1 MQIYTVI
8 IIYLLIV
15 KNKII
20 QSTYIFLLIIFSCKN
35 QTYYNEYAIVSAKKE
50 ATLAGIKILE
60 MGGNAFDAMI
70 AVDLALA
77 VVYPNA
83 GNLGGGGFLVY
94 RDSKGNIGSLD
105 YREKAP
111 LRASEKMFLDNE
123 NNIIPNLS
131 REGAFSVAVPGTPAG
146 LFEIYQR
153 FGSIPLDSIFKPAL
167 YLAKDGFK
175 LTKRQANL
183 FNSSKNKILELNN
196 NIELFNN
203 DFHEGFLFKNIQ
215 LYKTLLYL
223 LENGL
228 NSFYTGKNAE
238 KIIEYL
244 SSKGGIISQ
253 DDLVKYQPIWRDP
266 FVFEYKDLKIITMGL
281 PSSGGIVMNQILK
294 SLNFLDQKS
303 LLDSDLKYVRALV
316 ELEKLSF
323 ADRSFYLGD
332 PDFIDDSFIDS
343 IVSDNYLLSRF
354 NSIDFEN
361 PKKSLEIKH
370 GNFNLNESDETTHY
384 SIVDSFGNAVS
395 VTTTL
400 NSNFGSKLIPPS
412 LGFFLNNEMDD
423 FSIKSGYPNIYGL
436 VGGENNSVVAE
447 KRMLSSMTPT
457 IIEKNNKTYMILG
470 SPGGPT
476 IITSILQTILNVSLF
491 NMNIEEA
498 VNRGRFHHIWL
509 PDKIFY
515 EINTFNEKTKNK
527 LIDIGYKFA
536 ETFSSI
542 GRVDAILIEN
552 NKIFTAPDPRG
563 DDYSYGK

>member
-266 FVFEYKDLKIITMGL
+266 YVFEYKDLKIITMGL

-303 LLDSDLKYVRALV
+303 LFDSDLKYVRALV

-361 PKKSLEIKH
+361 PKKSLEINH

-384 SIVDSFGNAVS
+384 SIVD
-395 VTTTL
+395 
-400 NSNFGSKLIPPS
+400 FGSKLIPPS

-423 FSIKSGYPNIYGL
+423 FSIKPGYPNIYGL
-436 VGGENNSVVAE
+436 VGGENNSVVSE

-498 VNRGRFHHIWL
+498 VSRGRFHHIWL

>member
-94 RDSKGNIGSLD
+94 RDNKGNIGSLD

-266 FVFEYKDLKIITMGL
+266 YVFEYKDLKIITMGL

-303 LLDSDLKYVRALV
+303 LFDSDLKYVRALV

-423 FSIKSGYPNIYGL
+423 FSIKPGYPNIYGL
-436 VGGENNSVVAE
+436 VGGENNSVVSE

-491 NMNIEEA
+491 NMNIKEA

>member
-123 NNIIPNLS
+123 NNIIPTLS

-266 FVFEYKDLKIITMGL
+266 YVFEYKDLKIITMGL

-303 LLDSDLKYVRALV
+303 LFDSDLKYVRALV

-361 PKKSLEIKH
+361 PKKSIEIKH

-423 FSIKSGYPNIYGL
+423 FSIKPGYPNIYGL
-436 VGGENNSVVAE
+436 VGGENNSVVSE

-491 NMNIEEA
+491 NMNIKEA
-498 VNRGRFHHIWL
+498 VKRGRFHHIWL

>member
-266 FVFEYKDLKIITMGL
+266 YVFEYKDLKIITMGL

-303 LLDSDLKYVRALV
+303 LFDSDLKYVRALV

-527 LIDIGYKFA
+527 LTDIGYKFA

>member
-94 RDSKGNIGSLD
+94 RDNKGNIGSLD

-303 LLDSDLKYVRALV
+303 LFDSDLKYVRALV

-423 FSIKSGYPNIYGL
+423 FSIKPGYPNIYGL
-436 VGGENNSVVAE
+436 VGGENNSVVSE

-491 NMNIEEA
+491 NMNIEAA
-498 VNRGRFHHIWL
+498 VSRGRFHHIWL

>member
-203 DFHEGFLFKNIQ
+203 DFYEGFLFKNIQ

>member
-94 RDSKGNIGSLD
+94 RDNKGNIGSLD

-244 SSKGGIISQ
+244 SSKGGLISQ

-266 FVFEYKDLKIITMGL
+266 YVFEYKDLKIITMGL

-303 LLDSDLKYVRALV
+303 LFDSDLKYVRALV

-527 LIDIGYKFA
+527 LIDIGYKFDK
-536 ETFSSI
+536 TFSSI

>member
-35 QTYYNEYAIVSAKKE
+35 QPYYNEYAIVSAKKE

-83 GNLGGGGFLVY
+83 GNLGGGGFLVF

-111 LRASEKMFLDNE
+111 LRASKKMFLDSE
-123 NNIIPNLS
+123 NIIIPNLS
-131 REGAFSVAVPGTPAG
+131 REGAVSVAVPGTPAG

-281 PSSGGIVMNQILK
+281 PSSGGVVMNQILK

-303 LLDSDLKYVRALV
+303 LFDSDLQYARALV

-384 SIVDSFGNAVS
+384 SIFDSFGNAVS

-436 VGGENNSVVAE
+436 VGGENNSVVSE

-527 LIDIGYKFA
+527 LIDLGYKFSDA
-536 ETFSSI
+536 FSSI

>member
-83 GNLGGGGFLVY
+83 GNLGGGGFLIY
-94 RDSKGNIGSLD
+94 RDNKGNIGSLD

-266 FVFEYKDLKIITMGL
+266 YVFEYKDLKIITMGL

-303 LLDSDLKYVRALV
+303 LFDSDLQYVRALV

-423 FSIKSGYPNIYGL
+423 FSIKPGYPNIYGL
-436 VGGENNSVVAE
+436 VGGENNSVVSE

-491 NMNIEEA
+491 NMNIKEA

-527 LIDIGYKFA
+527 LIDLGYKFA
-536 ETFSSI
+536 DAFSSI

>member
-94 RDSKGNIGSLD
+94 RDNKGNIGSLD

-266 FVFEYKDLKIITMGL
+266 YVFEYKDLKIITMGL

-303 LLDSDLKYVRALV
+303 LFDSDLKYVRALV

-436 VGGENNSVVAE
+436 VGGENNSVVSE

-491 NMNIEEA
+491 NMNIKEA

>member
-35 QTYYNEYAIVSAKKE
+35 QTYYNDYAIVSAKKE

-203 DFHEGFLFKNIQ
+203 DFHEGFLFKNIM

-266 FVFEYKDLKIITMGL
+266 YVFEYKDLKIITMGL
-281 PSSGGIVMNQILK
+281 PSSGGVVLNQILK

-303 LLDSDLKYVRALV
+303 LFDSDLQYVRALV

-423 FSIKSGYPNIYGL
+423 FSIKPGYPNIYGL
-436 VGGENNSVVAE
+436 VGGENNSVVSE

-491 NMNIEEA
+491 NMNIKEA
-498 VNRGRFHHIWL
+498 VKRGRFHHIWL

-527 LIDIGYKFA
+527 LTDIGYKFA

>member
-20 QSTYIFLLIIFSCKN
+20 PSTYIFLLIIFSCKN

-266 FVFEYKDLKIITMGL
+266 YVFEYKDLKIITMGL

-303 LLDSDLKYVRALV
+303 LFDSDLKYVRALV

-491 NMNIEEA
+491 NMNIKEA

-527 LIDIGYKFA
+527 LTDIGYKFA

>member
-94 RDSKGNIGSLD
+94 RDNKGNIGSLD

-266 FVFEYKDLKIITMGL
+266 YVFEYKDLKIITMGL

-303 LLDSDLKYVRALV
+303 LFDSDLKYVRALV

-423 FSIKSGYPNIYGL
+423 FSIKPGYPNIYGL
-436 VGGENNSVVAE
+436 VGGENNSVVSE

-491 NMNIEEA
+491 NMNIKEA
-498 VNRGRFHHIWL
+498 VKRGRFHHIWL

-527 LIDIGYKFA
+527 LTDIGYKFA

>member
-94 RDSKGNIGSLD
+94 RDSKGKIGSLD

-131 REGAFSVAVPGTPAG
+131 REGAISVAVPGTPAG

-228 NSFYTGKNAE
+228 DSFYTGKNAE
-238 KIIEYL
+238 KIVEYL

-303 LLDSDLKYVRALV
+303 LFDSDLQYVRALV

-447 KRMLSSMTPT
+447 KRMLSSMSPT

-527 LIDIGYKFA
+527 LIDLGYKFSEA
-536 ETFSSI
+536 FSSI

>member
-83 GNLGGGGFLVY
+83 GNLGGGGFLIY
-94 RDSKGNIGSLD
+94 RDNKGNIGSLD

-266 FVFEYKDLKIITMGL
+266 YVFEYKDLKIITMGL

-303 LLDSDLKYVRALV
+303 LFDSDLKYVRALV

-423 FSIKSGYPNIYGL
+423 FSIKPGYPNIYGL
-436 VGGENNSVVAE
+436 VGGDNNSVVSE

-491 NMNIEEA
+491 NMNIKEA

>member
-20 QSTYIFLLIIFSCKN
+20 QSTYILLLIIFSWKN

-303 LLDSDLKYVRALV
+303 LFDSDLQYVRALV

-423 FSIKSGYPNIYGL
+423 FSIKPGYPNIYGL
-436 VGGENNSVVAE
+436 IGGEANKIE
-447 KRMLSSMTPT
+447 QKKRMLSSMTPT
-457 IIEKNNKTYMILG
+457 IVEKEGDLYMTLG
-470 SPGGPT
+470 TPGGST
-476 IITSILQTILNVSLF
+476 IITSVLQTILNVHEF
-491 NMNIEEA
+491 EMTMNEA
-498 VNRGRFHHIWL
+498 VNSPRFHHQWK
-509 PDKIFY
+509 PDSIRI
-515 EINTFNEKTKNK
+515 EIDYFDKKVK
-527 LIDIGYKFA
+527 KQLINSGYKLSDKGA
-536 ETFSSI
+536 I
-542 GRVDAILIEN
+542 GRVDGILVREDKMLEGGADN
-552 NKIFTAPDPRG
+552 RG
-563 DDYSYGK
+563 DDTAIGF

>member
-15 KNKII
+15 ENKII
-20 QSTYIFLLIIFSCKN
+20 QFTYIFLLVIFSCKN

-111 LRASEKMFLDNE
+111 LRASEKMFLDSE

-253 DDLVKYQPIWRDP
+253 DDLIKYQPIWRDP

-294 SLNFLDQKS
+294 SLNFLDHKS
-303 LLDSDLKYVRALV
+303 LFDSDLQYVRALV

-457 IIEKNNKTYMILG
+457 IIEKNNETYMILG

-491 NMNIEEA
+491 NMNIEQA

-536 ETFSSI
+536 EAFSSI

>member
-303 LLDSDLKYVRALV
+303 LFDSDLKYVRALV

-491 NMNIEEA
+491 NMNIKEA

>member
-111 LRASEKMFLDNE
+111 LRASEKMFLDSE

-131 REGAFSVAVPGTPAG
+131 REGAVSVAVPGTPAG

-303 LLDSDLKYVRALV
+303 LFDSDLHYVRALV

-527 LIDIGYKFA
+527 LIDLGYKFA
-536 ETFSSI
+536 DAFSSI

>member
-94 RDSKGNIGSLD
+94 RDNKGNIGSLD

-266 FVFEYKDLKIITMGL
+266 YVFEYKDLKIITMGL

-303 LLDSDLKYVRALV
+303 LFDSDLKYVRALV

-361 PKKSLEIKH
+361 PKKSIEIKH

-395 VTTTL
+395 VKTTL

-423 FSIKSGYPNIYGL
+423 FSIKPGYPNIYGL
-436 VGGENNSVVAE
+436 VGGENNSVVSE

-498 VNRGRFHHIWL
+498 VNRGRFHHIWF

>member
-1 MQIYTVI
+1 M
-8 IIYLLIV
+8 

-228 NSFYTGKNAE
+228 DSFYTGKNAE

-281 PSSGGIVMNQILK
+281 PSSGGVVMNQILK

-303 LLDSDLKYVRALV
+303 LFDSDLQYVRSLV

-332 PDFIDDSFIDS
+332 PDFINDSFIDS

-354 NSIDFEN
+354 NNIDFEN

-370 GNFNLNESDETTHY
+370 GNINLNESDETTHY

-527 LIDIGYKFA
+527 LIDLGYKFA
-536 ETFSSI
+536 DSFSSI

>member
-266 FVFEYKDLKIITMGL
+266 YVFEYKDLKIITMGL

-303 LLDSDLKYVRALV
+303 LFDSDLKYVRALV

-423 FSIKSGYPNIYGL
+423 FSIKPGYPNIYGL
-436 VGGENNSVVAE
+436 VGGENNSVVSE

-491 NMNIEEA
+491 NMNIKEA

-527 LIDIGYKFA
+527 LIDLGYKFA
-536 ETFSSI
+536 DAFSSI

>member
-266 FVFEYKDLKIITMGL
+266 YVFEYKDLKIITMGL

-303 LLDSDLKYVRALV
+303 LFDSDLKYVRALV

-370 GNFNLNESDETTHY
+370 GNLNLNESDETTHY

-423 FSIKSGYPNIYGL
+423 FSIKPGYPNIYGL

-491 NMNIEEA
+491 NMNIKEA

-563 DDYSYGK
+563 YDYSYGK

>member
-215 LYKTLLYL
+215 LYKTLLNL

-266 FVFEYKDLKIITMGL
+266 YVFEYKDLKIITMGL

-303 LLDSDLKYVRALV
+303 LFDSDLKYVRALV

-423 FSIKSGYPNIYGL
+423 FSIKPGYPNIYGL
-436 VGGENNSVVAE
+436 VGGENNSVVSE

-491 NMNIEEA
+491 NMNIKEA

-542 GRVDAILIEN
+542 GRVDPILIEN

>member
-94 RDSKGNIGSLD
+94 RDNKGNIGSLD

-303 LLDSDLKYVRALV
+303 LFDSDLKYVRALV

-423 FSIKSGYPNIYGL
+423 FSIKPGYPNIYGL
-436 VGGENNSVVAE
+436 VGGENNSVVSE

-491 NMNIEEA
+491 NMNIKEA
-498 VNRGRFHHIWL
+498 VKRGRFHHIWL

-527 LIDIGYKFA
+527 LTDIGYKFA

>member
-94 RDSKGNIGSLD
+94 RDNKGNIGSLD

-266 FVFEYKDLKIITMGL
+266 YVFEYKDLKIITMGL

-303 LLDSDLKYVRALV
+303 LFDSDLKYVRALV

-423 FSIKSGYPNIYGL
+423 FSIKPGYPNIYGL
-436 VGGENNSVVAE
+436 VGGENNSVVSE

-491 NMNIEEA
+491 NMNIKEA
-498 VNRGRFHHIWL
+498 VKRGRFHHIWL

>member
-94 RDSKGNIGSLD
+94 RDNKGNIGSLD

-303 LLDSDLKYVRALV
+303 LFDSDLKYVRALV

-491 NMNIEEA
+491 NMNIKEA

>member
-303 LLDSDLKYVRALV
+303 LFDSDLKYVRALV

>member
-203 DFHEGFLFKNIQ
+203 DFYEGFLFKNIQ

-303 LLDSDLKYVRALV
+303 LFDSDLKYVRALV

-423 FSIKSGYPNIYGL
+423 FSIKPGYPNIYGL
-436 VGGENNSVVAE
+436 VGGENNSVVSE

>member
-266 FVFEYKDLKIITMGL
+266 YVFEYKDLKIITMGL

-303 LLDSDLKYVRALV
+303 LFDSDLKYVRALV

-361 PKKSLEIKH
+361 PKKSIEIKH

-423 FSIKSGYPNIYGL
+423 FSIKPGYPNIYGL
-436 VGGENNSVVAE
+436 VGGENNSVVSE

-491 NMNIEEA
+491 NMNIKEA
-498 VNRGRFHHIWL
+498 VKRGRFHHIWL

>member
-303 LLDSDLKYVRALV
+303 LFDSDLQYVRALV

-527 LIDIGYKFA
+527 LIDFGYKFA
-536 ETFSSI
+536 DAFSSI

>member
-203 DFHEGFLFKNIQ
+203 DFHEGFLFKNTQ
-215 LYKTLLYL
+215 LYKTLLHL

-266 FVFEYKDLKIITMGL
+266 YVFEYKDLKIITMGL

-303 LLDSDLKYVRALV
+303 LFDSDLKYVRALV

-423 FSIKSGYPNIYGL
+423 FSIKPGYPNIYGL
-436 VGGENNSVVAE
+436 VGGENNSVVSE

-491 NMNIEEA
+491 NMNIKEA
-498 VNRGRFHHIWL
+498 VKRGRFHHIWL

-527 LIDIGYKFA
+527 LTDIGYKFA

>member
-83 GNLGGGGFLVY
+83 GNLGGGGFLIY
-94 RDSKGNIGSLD
+94 RDNKGNIGSLD

-175 LTKRQANL
+175 LTKRQATL

-253 DDLVKYQPIWRDP
+253 DDLVKYKPIWRDP
-266 FVFEYKDLKIITMGL
+266 YVFEYKDLKIITMGL

-303 LLDSDLKYVRALV
+303 LFDSDLKYVRALV

-332 PDFIDDSFIDS
+332 PDFIDDSLIDS

-423 FSIKSGYPNIYGL
+423 FSIKPGYPNIYGL
-436 VGGENNSVVAE
+436 VGGENNSVVSE

-491 NMNIEEA
+491 NMNIKEA

>member
-94 RDSKGNIGSLD
+94 RDNQGNIGSLD

-183 FNSSKNKILELNN
+183 FNSSNNKILELNN

-303 LLDSDLKYVRALV
+303 LFDSDLKYVRALV

-423 FSIKSGYPNIYGL
+423 FSIKPGYPNIYGL
-436 VGGENNSVVAE
+436 VGGENNSVVSE

-491 NMNIEEA
+491 NMNIKEA
-498 VNRGRFHHIWL
+498 VKRGRFHHIWL

-527 LIDIGYKFA
+527 LTDIGYKFA

>member
-94 RDSKGNIGSLD
+94 RDNKGNIGSLD

-266 FVFEYKDLKIITMGL
+266 YVFEYKDLKIITMGL

-303 LLDSDLKYVRALV
+303 LFDSDLKYVRALV

-423 FSIKSGYPNIYGL
+423 FSIKPGYPNIYGL
-436 VGGENNSVVAE
+436 VGGENNSVVSE

-491 NMNIEEA
+491 NMNIKEA
-498 VNRGRFHHIWL
+498 VKRGRFHHIWL

-515 EINTFNEKTKNK
+515 EINTFNEKIKNK
-527 LIDIGYKFA
+527 LTDIGYKFA

-542 GRVDAILIEN
+542 GRVNAILIEN